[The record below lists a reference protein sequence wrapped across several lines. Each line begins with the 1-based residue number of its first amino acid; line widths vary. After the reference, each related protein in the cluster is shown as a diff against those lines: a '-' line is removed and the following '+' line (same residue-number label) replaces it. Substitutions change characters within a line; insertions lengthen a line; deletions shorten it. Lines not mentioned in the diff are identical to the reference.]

1 MVNMLS
7 GFLDTILGPSEKGS
21 SNNRKYSCI
30 NMMCPSHNKAKKKLE
45 VQVEPDAEG
54 NYPYNCWVCG
64 QIKGK
69 SIRSLLWK
77 VGATK
82 DKFEELST
90 IVGYIVSEYQDTAQ
104 FDGILPIEYKSLLDV
119 KPHDILAKHALLYL
133 KKRGVTEQD
142 IVKYQMGYCEEGPYG
157 ERIIM
162 PSFDAAGKINFFVGR
177 SFDPE
182 VRLKY
187 KYPQASRDIIP
198 FEMYINWNVPVVLCE
213 GGFDMLA
220 IKRNAI
226 PLLGKSITPK
236 LMKKLVESR
245 IQKVYVALDK
255 DAIAMAL
262 KHCET
267 LINLGKKVFLVEM
280 EDKDPSSMGFK
291 SFLSLIQQVEPL
303 SINKLLKYKMSL

>member
-1 MVNMLS
+1 METILS
-7 GFLDTILGPSEKGS
+7 GLIDQVLGYGEKATKT
-21 SNNRKYSCI
+21 NRKYH
-30 NMMCPSHNKAKKKLE
+30 CPFPDCPTHGTSKRKLE
-45 VQVEPDAEG
+45 IDVVTDLEG
-54 NYPYNCWVCG
+54 NNRWACWVCG
-64 QIKGK
+64 NKGRT
-69 SIRSLLWK
+69 IRSLFRK
-77 VGATK
+77 IGATASQLR
-82 DKFEELST
+82 DLST
-90 IVGYIVSEYQDTAQ
+90 IIVRTDRDDQDTEV
-104 FDGILPIEYKSLLDV
+104 FDGVLPVEYKFLLDV
-119 KPHDILAKHALLYL
+119 KKSDILAKHAMLYL

-142 IVKYQMGYCEEGPYG
+142 IIKYQMGYCEEGPYA

-162 PSFDAAGKINFFVGR
+162 PSFDSSGKINFFVGR

-198 FEMYINWNVPVVLCE
+198 FEMYINWDIPVVLCE

-280 EDKDPSSMGFK
+280 DDKDPSSMGFK

-303 SINKLLKYKMSL
+303 TTNKLLKYKMSL

>member
-1 MVNMLS
+1 METILS
-7 GFLDTILGPSEKGS
+7 GLIDQVLGYGEKATKT
-21 SNNRKYSCI
+21 NRKYH
-30 NMMCPSHNKAKKKLE
+30 CPFPDCPTHGTSKRKLE
-45 VQVEPDAEG
+45 IDVVTDLEG
-54 NYPYNCWVCG
+54 NNRWACWVCG
-64 QIKGK
+64 NKGRT
-69 SIRSLLWK
+69 IRSLFRK
-77 VGATK
+77 IGATASQLR
-82 DKFEELST
+82 DLST
-90 IVGYIVSEYQDTAQ
+90 IIVRTDRDDQDTEV
-104 FDGILPIEYKSLLDV
+104 FDGVLPVEYKFLLDV
-119 KPHDILAKHALLYL
+119 KKSDILAKHAMLYL

-142 IVKYQMGYCEEGPYG
+142 IIKYQMGYCEEGPYA

-162 PSFDAAGKINFFVGR
+162 PSFDSSGKINFFVGR

-280 EDKDPSSMGFK
+280 DDKDPSSMGFK

-303 SINKLLKYKMSL
+303 TTNKLLKYKMSL